1 MIRVVDNFFPDPYSI
16 RSKAL
21 KAKNPNNYRNYPG
34 QRFSIDSNVCD
45 FVLSL
50 IREHIPHAVISER
63 DLHGM
68 SFNFVDASYV
78 GGVCHA
84 DSKFSRYNLIV

>member
-1 MIRVVDNFFPDPYSI
+1 MLKIQIIDNFFPDPYSI

-21 KAKNPNNYRNYPG
+21 KAKNPNQYHNYPG
-34 QRFSIDSNVCD
+34 QRFSIDSNLGD

-50 IREHIPHAVISER
+50 IREYMPHAVISER

-68 SFNFVDASYV
+68 SFNFVDASNSLEYQEGLQTASLV
-78 GGVCHA
+78 H
-84 DSKFSRYNLIV
+84 